1 MVIFNYGRYKTLTAA
16 FIGETFLVTIQRK
29 DGEHLKTGAKKS
41 KMGGGVTEKEG
52 SCLRTRRSIL
62 QPEVFVG
69 ECSQCSL
76 CLSEFP
82 KDIHMKRPSN

>member
-41 KMGGGVTEKEG
+41 KIEGVTEKEG
-52 SCLRTRRSIL
+52 SCLRTK
-62 QPEVFVG
+62 VHFAA
-69 ECSQCSL
+69 
-76 CLSEFP
+76 
-82 KDIHMKRPSN
+82 